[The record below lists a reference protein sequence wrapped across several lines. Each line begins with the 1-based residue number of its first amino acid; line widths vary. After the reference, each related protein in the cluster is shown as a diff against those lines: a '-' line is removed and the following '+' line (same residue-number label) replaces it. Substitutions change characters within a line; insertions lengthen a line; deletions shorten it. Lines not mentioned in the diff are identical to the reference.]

1 MAITP
6 IIGKKG
12 AQNQKTKFMEYK
24 NYSDTP
30 IEKLFE
36 TFNTSANGLSQEE
49 AEERLEIYGLNE
61 PAKKKRRNI
70 VVRFLFTFLNP
81 LVIVLL
87 IIATASIFL
96 ENKIGAY
103 LIYLMAF
110 ISVTLTFTQ
119 EFKAEKES
127 LKLIE
132 MVSSTATVYRDN
144 KLTEIKIKEIVPGDI
159 IFLSAGDMIPA
170 DLRLIS
176 CKDLFINQASLT
188 GESFPIEKYPNPDNN
203 KDIKS
208 IIELNNI
215 LFMGSSVVTGT
226 ALAIVIQTGTKTQ
239 FGELA
244 QKIVKIRPETSFD
257 KGLKKYTWLMIRLMS
272 VLIVVIFV
280 INALTKGKVLEA
292 LFFALAVAIGITPE
306 MLPVMVAI
314 NLSKGAISMSRKKVI
329 VKRIN
334 SIQNFGA
341 MNILCTDKT
350 GTLTIDK
357 IVLERHCDI
366 KGEEDDEVLKFTYI
380 NSYYQTGLK
389 NLLDRAILEHAE
401 LEEEM
406 KNYKK
411 IDEMPFDFVRKIMSV
426 VVESNNERILIT
438 KGRPE
443 EIFKR
448 CKKYEYDGKV
458 YEINEE
464 IWPTLKTQ
472 VEKLNFEGFRT
483 VAIAYKYVEDAKD
496 VYSKEDEEG
505 LVLKGYVAFLDPPKP
520 GVRETLKLLNDLGIE
535 LKILTGDN
543 ALVTKKICD
552 YVGINIK
559 GSING
564 DNLNDLN
571 DEQLKK
577 VAIENTI
584 FTRLTPIQKEKI
596 IRALQSENNIVGFLG
611 DGINDAPALKVA
623 DVGISV
629 NNAVDIAKET
639 ADIILLEKS
648 LSALED
654 GVIEGRRVFGN
665 IIKYI
670 KMGSSSNFGNMI
682 SPTIGSIFLK
692 FLPMLP
698 IQILLN
704 NFLYDLSQISIPTD
718 NIDPEYIKKPKPW
731 DIQFIKKFMFIFGPI
746 SSVFDLITFGV
757 LLLMKAPQDV
767 FHTVWFLESLTT
779 QTLVIHIIRTQKIP
793 FLQSKPSNALL
804 LTSLLIVGAG
814 YSIVYSTIGKHMG
827 FVKLPLYYIGII
839 ALIVICYLFTV
850 LFANILFSKRNSHN

>member
-1 MAITP
+1 MVITP
-6 IIGKKG
+6 AIGKKSS
-12 AQNQKTKFMEYK
+12 QNQKARLLEYK
-24 NYSDTP
+24 DYSDAP
-30 IEKLFE
+30 IENLYE
-36 TFNTSANGLSQEE
+36 RFNTSFKGLSQEE
-49 AEERLEIYGLNE
+49 AEERLDIYGYNE
-61 PAKKKRRNI
+61 PARKKKKNVI
-70 VVRFLFTFLNP
+70 LRFLFTFLNP

-87 IIATASIFL
+87 IIATTSLFL
-96 ENKIGAY
+96 DNKIGAC

-110 ISVTLTFTQ
+110 ISVTLTFFQ
-119 EFKAEKES
+119 EFKADKES
-127 LKLIE
+127 AKLIE

-170 DLRLIS
+170 DLRLIT

-188 GESFPIEKYPNPDNN
+188 GESFPQEKYPVSDNKN
-203 KDIKS
+203 LKS
-208 IIELNNI
+208 IIDLNNI
-215 LFMGSSVVTGT
+215 LFMGSSVLTGT

-244 QKIVKIRPETSFD
+244 QKIVKIRTETSFD
-257 KGLKKYTWLMIRLMS
+257 KGLRKYTWLMIRLMS
-272 VLIVVIFV
+272 ILVVVIFA
-280 INALTKGKVLEA
+280 INALTKNNILEA
-292 LFFALAVAIGITPE
+292 LFFALAVAIGMTPE
-306 MLPVMVAI
+306 MLPLLVAI

-329 VKRIN
+329 VKRLN

-366 KGEEDDEVLKFTYI
+366 KGEEDEEVLKFTYI

-389 NLLDRAILEHAE
+389 NLLDRAILEHEE

-406 KNYKK
+406 LNYKK
-411 IDEMPFDFVRKIMSV
+411 IDEMPFDFSRKIMSV
-426 VVESNNERILIT
+426 VVERDNKRLLIT

-448 CKKYEYDGKV
+448 CTKYEYDGNI
-458 YEINEE
+458 YNIDEQ
-464 IWPTLKTQ
+464 IWPVLKTQ

-483 VAIAYKYVEDAKD
+483 VAIGYKDILTIKD

-505 LVLKGYVAFLDPPKP
+505 LILKGYIAFLDPPKP
-520 GVRETLKLLNDLGIE
+520 GVRETLKLLNELGIE

-543 ALVTKKICD
+543 ALVTKNICD
-552 YVGINIK
+552 YVGIKFK
-559 GSING
+559 GSVNG

-571 DEQLKK
+571 DNEIKK
-577 VAIENTI
+577 VALENTI

-596 IRALQSENNIVGFLG
+596 IKALQSENNIVGFLG

-665 IIKYI
+665 IVKYI

-682 SPTIGSIFLK
+682 SPTIASIFLK

-718 NIDPEYIKKPKPW
+718 NIDPDYIKKPKPW
-731 DIQFIKKFMFIFGPI
+731 DIQFIKRFMFIFGPI

-757 LLLMKAPQDV
+757 LILMKAPEDV

-793 FLQSKPSNALL
+793 FIQSKPSRPLL
-804 LTSLLIVGAG
+804 VTSLLIVGAG
-814 YSIVYSTIGKHMG
+814 YAIVYSSVGKHMG
-827 FVKLPLYYIGII
+827 FTGLPGYYIGII
-839 ALIVICYLFTV
+839 AGIVICYLFTV
-850 LFANILFSKRNSHN
+850 QFAKKIFSIKYSYN

>member
-6 IIGKKG
+6 ILGKKG

-70 VVRFLFTFLNP
+70 IVRFLFTFLNP

-203 KDIKS
+203 KNIKS

-272 VLIVVIFV
+272 VLVVVIFA

-448 CKKYEYDGKV
+448 CKKYEYDGKI

-520 GVRETLKLLNDLGIE
+520 GVRETLKLLNELGIE